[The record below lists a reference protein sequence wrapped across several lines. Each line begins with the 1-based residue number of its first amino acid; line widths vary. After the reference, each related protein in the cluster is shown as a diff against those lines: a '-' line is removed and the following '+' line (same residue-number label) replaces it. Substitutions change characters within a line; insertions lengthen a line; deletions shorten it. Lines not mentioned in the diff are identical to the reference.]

1 MEFPNTKL
9 IYSHRTEQQ
18 TIEISQN
25 ADYRLLRTDNVA
37 VQSVLQ
43 RNKPEQLVLPYMQAM
58 MAAFLF
64 QPSPQKILLLG
75 LGGGDM
81 IRQLHFQRPDS
92 QITAVEIDPTIVE
105 ISRDYFEL
113 PDSDKVT
120 IKIDDA
126 AHFLHQDKQ
135 HYAMML
141 IDIYSGKEVPAL
153 LQQTGFYQCC
163 YQQLEDNG
171 VLALNL
177 LTNDANKFKQ
187 ILWLIRQQFDHSTLC
202 LTVPGHI
209 NIIIFAFKKRPTQL
223 NQSALMHKAE
233 QLKQTSGLELE
244 EWTTQL
250 FATNPTAEGE
260 LIF

>member
-1 MEFPNTKL
+1 MELPDTQL
-9 IYSHRTEQQ
+9 IYSRHTDRQ
-18 TIEISQN
+18 TIKISQN
-25 ADYRLLRTDNVA
+25 ADYRLLHTDDIA
-37 VQSVLQ
+37 IQSVLQ
-43 RNKPEQLVLPYMQAM
+43 RNKPEHLVQPYAQAM

-64 QPSPQKILLLG
+64 QPSPRQILLFG

-81 IRQLHFQRPDS
+81 VRQLHYQRPDS
-92 QITAVEIDPTIVE
+92 QITAVEIDPAIVE

-126 AHFLHQDKQ
+126 AHFLHQDSQ
-135 HYAMML
+135 HYSMML

-153 LQQTGFYQCC
+153 LQQPDFYQRCH
-163 YQQLEDNG
+163 QQLENNG
-171 VLALNL
+171 VLVLNL
-177 LTNDANKFKQ
+177 LTNDADKFRQ
-187 ILWLIRQQFDHSTLC
+187 TLWLIRQQFDHSTLC
-202 LTVPGHI
+202 LTVPGHT

-223 NQSALMHKAE
+223 NLPALMLKAE
-233 QLKQTSGLELE
+233 QLSELELE

-250 FATNPTAEGE
+250 FSTNPTAGGE